1 MALPQYLLMTARAN
15 RHPTHAPPPLNW
27 VDGVIAGLFLTVLVI
42 EEIGDNQQQEYQVSR
57 PSLQRRYDAQHA
69 LANGQNW
76 KRDPKLREKTVG
88 KSQHEQTIAAGKMNR
103 GFRTDG
109 LFAWSRHPNFACEQF
124 K

>member
-57 PSLQRRYDAQHA
+57 PSSQRFCGAESDIVSWTELEAR
-69 LANGQNW
+69 
-76 KRDPKLREKTVG
+76 P
-88 KSQHEQTIAAGKMNR
+88 
-103 GFRTDG
+103 
-109 LFAWSRHPNFACEQF
+109 
-124 K
+124 